1 MRKID
6 DLTPQADVLSL
17 LEDALGLIEGKRI
30 LDVGCGNGG
39 LVRSLVKRG
48 AEVVGIDPNAEAL
61 GLARE
66 AVADATFVQA
76 TAEALP
82 FSDDSF
88 DGAVLLNSL
97 HHVPVSDMNMALRE
111 VARVVEPS
119 GPLVV
124 IEPLAEGTLFDAL
137 RLVEDETAI
146 RHAAQE
152 AIDRAIE
159 SGLLEQTSAMEYV
172 RHERYSGLE
181 EFLDHIVAVD
191 PARAA
196 TVEERRSAVEEAFST
211 HGRKSEDGSYVLDQ
225 PMLARILR
233 AKARPDGSSG

>member
-1 MRKID
+1 
-6 DLTPQADVLSL
+6 
-17 LEDALGLIEGKRI
+17 
-30 LDVGCGNGG
+30 
-39 LVRSLVKRG
+39 
-48 AEVVGIDPNAEAL
+48 
-61 GLARE
+61 
-66 AVADATFVQA
+66 
-76 TAEALP
+76 
-82 FSDDSF
+82 
-88 DGAVLLNSL
+88 
-97 HHVPVSDMNMALRE
+97 MNIALRE
-111 VARVVEPS
+111 AARIVGTG

-124 IEPLAEGTLFDAL
+124 IEPLAEGTLFYVL

-159 SGLLEQTSAMEYV
+159 SGLLEQTSVVEYV
-172 RHERYSGLE
+172 RHEHYSGLE

-196 TVEERRSAVEEAFST
+196 TVEERRFAVEEAFST
-211 HGRKSEDGSYVLDQ
+211 HGRKSEDESYVLDQ

>member
-1 MRKID
+1 M
-6 DLTPQADVLSL
+6 TPQANVLSL
-17 LEDALGLIEGKRI
+17 LEGVFGLIEGKRI

-39 LVRSLVKRG
+39 LFRVLVDRG
-48 AEVVGIDPNAEAL
+48 AEVVGVDPNEEAL
-61 GLARE
+61 GAARR
-66 AVADATFVQA
+66 AVSKGVFAQA
-76 TAEALP
+76 AAEALP
-82 FSDDSF
+82 FADDSF

-124 IEPLAEGTLFDAL
+124 VEPLAEGSLFNAL
-137 RLVEDETAI
+137 RLAEDETAV
-146 RHAAQE
+146 RNAAQE
-152 AIDRAIE
+152 AMDKAIE

-172 RHERYSGLE
+172 RHERYSGLQ

-196 TVEERRSAVEEAFST
+196 TVEERRPAVEDAFST
-211 HGRKSEDGSYVLDQ
+211 YGRKLEDGGYVLDQ

-233 AKARPDGSSG
+233 ATVQPGGEPG

>member
-1 MRKID
+1 
-6 DLTPQADVLSL
+6 
-17 LEDALGLIEGKRI
+17 
-30 LDVGCGNGG
+30 
-39 LVRSLVKRG
+39 
-48 AEVVGIDPNAEAL
+48 
-61 GLARE
+61 
-66 AVADATFVQA
+66 
-76 TAEALP
+76 
-82 FSDDSF
+82 
-88 DGAVLLNSL
+88 
-97 HHVPVSDMNMALRE
+97 MNMALRE

-196 TVEERRSAVEEAFST
+196 TVEERRSAVEEASST